1 MPVST
6 DHNTPVRVA
15 LFVESLTGGG
25 AEKITVIL
33 ANGLVQRGYEVDLL
47 MRWARGAFLKD
58 IDPRVHQFSP
68 ANERGGAFSTLG
80 FLINYLRQRHPKA
93 ILTQMEKPSLLAL
106 LAGALTRYQNV
117 IPCVHTDLTTYARL
131 EHSFRRSLL
140 KYLVALFYRF
150 ARRIVAVST
159 GVARSTTKLIGAHAP
174 PIDIIFNGF
183 DCAAT
188 RRQAEDDCGIEW
200 LQHKTVPVIVACGR
214 FVEQKGY
221 DTLLRA
227 FAMLRQTIPCR
238 LVILGEGFLQP
249 VMQSLV
255 TTLGIEPDVSMPG
268 FHPNPASCFARSDL
282 VAMASRVEGLS
293 NVLVEALI
301 VGAPIVSTDCPTGP
315 REVLA
320 QGKFGTLVPVDDAAA
335 LAKAMG
341 TTLATPRRDWRDDPE
356 YVAHLNNFS
365 ATNMLDLYSAVLSK
379 V

>member
-1 MPVST
+1 MSSSSAR
-6 DHNTPVRVA
+6 NTPVRVA

-58 IDPRVHQFSP
+58 IDPKVRQFSP
-68 ANERGGAFSTLG
+68 ATARGGAFSTLV
-80 FLINYLRQRHPKA
+80 FLINYLRHHRPKA
-93 ILTQMEKPSLLAL
+93 MLTQMEKPSLLAL
-106 LAGALTRYQNV
+106 LAGALTRYQNI

-140 KYLVALFYRF
+140 KCLVATCYRH

-159 GVARSTTKLIGAHAP
+159 GVAQSTTMLIGVHAP
-174 PIDIIFNGF
+174 PVDIILNGF
-183 DCAAT
+183 DCATT
-188 RRQAEDDCGIEW
+188 RQQAEEDSGIAW

-227 FAMLRQTIPCR
+227 FAMLRQTVPCR
-238 LVILGEGFLQP
+238 LVILGEGDLRP
-249 VMQSLV
+249 AMQNLV
-255 TTLGIEPDVSMPG
+255 TTLGVAQDVSMPG
-268 FHPNPASCFARSDL
+268 FHPNPAACFARSDL
-282 VAMASRVEGLS
+282 VALASRVEGLS

-301 VGAPIVSTDCPTGP
+301 VGVPIVSTDCPTGP

-320 QGKFGTLVPVDDAAA
+320 QGKFGTLVPVDDVVA

-341 TTLATPRRDWRDDPE
+341 ALLGTRRRDWRDDPE

-365 ATNMLDLYSAVLSK
+365 AATMLDHYCVVLSK